1 MWGRTGRHPP
11 DRMAWLAG
19 PGVYFGHLELEGLE
33 PGAADTVLDNHSL
46 IPFPEESTGSGGGG
60 GGGGA
65 YGGRGLYGGG
75 GGGVGV
81 GVPPLSMAATAH
93 HVMVLF
99 PSHIVAV
106 NVVTGDVANTI
117 PLARLNPLGGGDGGG
132 YRSHENARC
141 LATDVSSGTVYLVTA
156 TALLEVTAHDEG
168 RDMWRVHLERAEY
181 SLALDL
187 CTGAAQR
194 GAVHLRQAEV
204 AARPMLLDTSSTRIC
219 TLES

>member
-1 MWGRTGRHPP
+1 M
-11 DRMAWLAG
+11 
-19 PGVYFGHLELEGLE
+19 
-33 PGAADTVLDNHSL
+33 
-46 IPFPEESTGSGGGG
+46 
-60 GGGGA
+60 
-65 YGGRGLYGGG
+65 
-75 GGGVGV
+75 